1 MSKVFEGDIIRSEN
15 DKERQYRY
23 VTLSND
29 LQVLLVS
36 HPDTEK
42 AAACCDVRVG
52 SFQDPKEM
60 PGLAHFLEHMLFMGT
75 DEYPVE
81 NIYRSVKSVFF
92 SIVVVSY
99 VMWSCIRQL
108 WCSSITLYNI
118 TSK

>member
-1 MSKVFEGDIIRSEN
+1 MLVPNNSKRIMTKVFDGEIIRSAN
-15 DKERQYRY
+15 DQEREYRY
-23 VTLSND
+23 ITLAND
-29 LQVLLVS
+29 LEVLLIS

-81 NIYRSVKSVFF
+81 NIYSKFLSEV
-92 SIVVVSY
+92 SI
-99 VMWSCIRQL
+99 L
-108 WCSSITLYNI
+108 
-118 TSK
+118 K